1 MVSPKKGSLPQN
13 IFTKPINEKPIPKI
27 KLTNF
32 EPKVLIPN
40 GVNLNGESLFFV
52 ILVQDS
58 LFFQSFY

>member
-13 IFTKPINEKPIPKI
+13 IFTKPINENPIPKI

-40 GVNLNGESLFFV
+40 GVNLNGESPLLFE
-52 ILVQDS
+52 
-58 LFFQSFY
+58 YY

>member
-40 GVNLNGESLFFV
+40 GVNLNGELLFFV
-52 ILVQDS
+52 ILFENS
-58 LFFQSFY
+58 LFF

>member
-13 IFTKPINEKPIPKI
+13 IFTKPINEKLIPKI

-40 GVNLNGESLFFV
+40 GVNLNGELLFFV
-52 ILVQDS
+52 IIFENS
-58 LFFQSFY
+58 LFF

>member
-13 IFTKPINEKPIPKI
+13 IFTKPINEKLIPKI

-40 GVNLNGESLFFV
+40 GVNLNGELLFFV
-52 ILVQDS
+52 ILFENS
-58 LFFQSFY
+58 LSF

>member
-13 IFTKPINEKPIPKI
+13 IFTKTTKEKTIPKI

-32 EPKVLIPN
+32 EPKVLFPN

-52 ILVQDS
+52 TLIQNS
-58 LFFQSFY
+58 FFF

>member
-13 IFTKPINEKPIPKI
+13 IFTKPIDEKLIPKI

-40 GVNLNGESLFFV
+40 GVNLNGELLFFV
-52 ILVQDS
+52 ILFENS
-58 LFFQSFY
+58 LFF

>member
-13 IFTKPINEKPIPKI
+13 IFTKPINEKLIPKI

-40 GVNLNGESLFFV
+40 GVNWNGELLFFV
-52 ILVQDS
+52 ILFENS
-58 LFFQSFY
+58 LFF

>member
-13 IFTKPINEKPIPKI
+13 IFTKPINENPIPKI
-27 KLTNF
+27 KLKNF
-32 EPKVLIPN
+32 EPKVLTPN

-52 ILVQDS
+52 ILIQDS